1 MNICIGTAQI
11 GSKYGV
17 TNSEEFDLNTV
28 DNFLS
33 LALRDKNN
41 FIDTAHNYK
50 SEKIIGKYKKLHKFN
65 VISKISLSKLKINEK
80 NIEKKINKILK
91 NLKLRK
97 IYALLI
103 HDSFLFTKNELKYIF
118 EILNNYK
125 TNYFQKIGISIY
137 DPRDYY
143 RFKNISEI
151 NIIQFPLNIVDQR
164 FIKLLDNMKKNNIE
178 THARSIFLQGK
189 LIESIPS
196 SFSDLNKVDNY
207 VKENKLNKL
216 DFSIKFIK
224 SLNNIDK
231 IVCGFNSIQH
241 YKEVVKSYNKNHTK
255 SKIDYSVFKSNNRL
269 LIDPRKW

>member
-28 DNFLS
+28 DKFLS

-50 SEKIIGKYKKLHKFN
+50 SEKIIGKFKKLDKFN
-65 VISKISLSKLKINEK
+65 VISKISLSQLKINEK
-80 NIEKKINKILK
+80 NIETKINKILN
-91 NLKLRK
+91 NLKLKK

-103 HDSFLFTKNELKYIF
+103 HDSFLFTKKELKYIF
-118 EILNNYK
+118 EILNNYN
-125 TNYFQKIGISIY
+125 TSYFQKIGISIY

-151 NIIQFPLNIVDQR
+151 NIIQFPLNILDQR
-164 FIKLLDNMKKNNIE
+164 FINLLDDMKNNNIE
-178 THARSIFLQGK
+178 VHARSIFLQGK
-189 LIESIPS
+189 LIDS
-196 SFSDLNKVDNY
+196 SNSTFTDLMRVDNY
-207 VKENKLNKL
+207 VKKNKYNKL

-224 SLNNIDK
+224 NFKNIDK

-241 YKEVVKSYNKNHTK
+241 YREVVKSINKNQIK